1 VAGAPTVI
9 ARWWFP
15 HLPVG
20 RAATLR
26 LAVYGF
32 VVLDVLW
39 WDRWLPARAAVPGDW
54 YRPLA
59 IGRLLHLPVPTSGFV
74 HAVELTLLVAA
85 VLALTGRAPRLV
97 GAAVFLLYGEWMVLA
112 MSYGKVDHDRF
123 ALLVALAVLPTV
135 GRARLFDPR
144 PSEAAGWAI
153 RCVQVA
159 VVATYFLAAVAKI
172 RFGGWGWVNGE
183 TLVWAVTR
191 RGTFLAD
198 PVLRATWVLHL
209 TQWGIVA
216 MELASPLLLVLRGR
230 PQAAY
235 LWLLVAF
242 HLVTFATITILFL
255 PHVIC
260 LLAFTPLERVRLAG
274 RRAPR
279 TRGRQ
284 RPQWRHAV
292 EPRAGAL
299 GR

>member
-1 VAGAPTVI
+1 MT

-15 HLPVG
+15 PIPLG
-20 RAATLR
+20 RVAALR
-26 LAVYGF
+26 VVIYGF

-39 WDRWLPARAAVPGDW
+39 WDRWLQARAAVPGDW

-59 IGRLLHLPVPTSGFV
+59 IGRLLHLPVPTGGVV
-74 HAVELTLLVAA
+74 HAVELALLVAA
-85 VLALTGRAPRLV
+85 VLALTGRAPRLL
-97 GAAVFLLYGEWMVLA
+97 GTAVFLLYGEWMVLA

-135 GRARLFDPR
+135 GRARLSEPR
-144 PSEAAGWAI
+144 PSEPAGWAI
-153 RCVQVA
+153 RCISVA
-159 VVATYFLAAVAKI
+159 VVATYFLASIAKI

-183 TLVWAVTR
+183 TLVWAITR
-191 RGTFLAD
+191 RGTILAE
-198 PVLRATWVLHL
+198 PLLQATWVLHL

-216 MELASPLLLVLRGR
+216 MELASPLLLALRGR
-230 PQAAY
+230 ARAAY

-260 LLAFTPLERVRLAG
+260 LLAFVPLERLRLPGRGVPRAAG
-274 RRAPR
+274 GQPR
-279 TRGRQ
+279 E
-284 RPQWRHAV
+284 WRHAV
-292 EPRAGAL
+292 RPRAGAF

>member
-144 PSEAAGWAI
+144 PSEAAGW
-153 RCVQVA
+153 
-159 VVATYFLAAVAKI
+159 
-172 RFGGWGWVNGE
+172 G
-183 TLVWAVTR
+183 
-191 RGTFLAD
+191 
-198 PVLRATWVLHL
+198 
-209 TQWGIVA
+209 
-216 MELASPLLLVLRGR
+216 S
-230 PQAAY
+230 AAY
-235 LWLLVAF
+235 GW
-242 HLVTFATITILFL
+242 
-255 PHVIC
+255 
-260 LLAFTPLERVRLAG
+260 RSW
-274 RRAPR
+274 RRTSSRRSPR
-279 TRGRQ
+279 SGSG
-284 RPQWRHAV
+284 
-292 EPRAGAL
+292 AGAGSTARRWS
-299 GR
+299 GRSPVAAPSSPTPCCVPPGCCT